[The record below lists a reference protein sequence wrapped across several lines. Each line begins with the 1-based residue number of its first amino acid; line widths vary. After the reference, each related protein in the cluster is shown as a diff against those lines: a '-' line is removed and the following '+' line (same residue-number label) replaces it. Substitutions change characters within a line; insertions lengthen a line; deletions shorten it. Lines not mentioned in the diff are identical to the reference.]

1 MASTRRLTAKDGR
14 DFYEIRV
21 RMGRQ
26 GATLS
31 MRWYVPDGWSQK
43 AIDRELARVAA
54 DFERR
59 CKAGEVLTR
68 AQNRE
73 EAAREALERAKIK
86 TVRQYAEQVY
96 FPQKAVVVS
105 RRTLASY
112 KWTFEKYVFP
122 APLCGMLME
131 EVTPAQLT
139 AFLLGIQAQGQAHS
153 SVVRLYAVLSGFFKA
168 AYLDDTISKNP
179 MDKVQKPTPRKD
191 ELKREGPEAYTES
204 ELAYILDCLQAEP
217 LKWRALVSL
226 LIETGIR
233 RGECCALRW
242 SDIDFK
248 AHRITISGSLSYTP
262 AEGVYLDTP
271 KNGRTRVVSITSATA
286 ALLLELRR
294 EQAQKAV
301 SAWVFTQDGSPEPM
315 HPDSPT
321 RYLAAMGKRYGIEHL
336 HPHKLRH
343 SFASVAITNG
353 ADVVSVSELLG
364 HSDTAITLRTYSHAN
379 SESLDRASGIFQ
391 NAIQQKRN
399 EKGRTG

>member
-1 MASTRRLTAKDGR
+1 MASKRRLKTKDGR
-14 DFYEIRV
+14 DYYEIRV

-26 GATLS
+26 GSTLS

-43 AIDRELARVAA
+43 AIDRELVKVAA
-54 DFERR
+54 EFERR

-73 EAAREALERAKIK
+73 EAARVALERAKIK
-86 TVRQYAEQVY
+86 TVKQYAEQVY

-105 RRTLASY
+105 KRTLASY
-112 KWTFEKYVFP
+112 KWTFEKYVYP
-122 APLCGMLME
+122 APLGEMLME
-131 EVTPAQLT
+131 EVTPAQIT
-139 AFLLGIQAQGQAHS
+139 AFLLEIQAKGQANS

-191 ELKREGPEAYTES
+191 ELKREGPEAYTEA

-217 LKWRALVSL
+217 LKWRALVSV

-233 RGECCALRW
+233 RGECCALKW

-248 AHRITISGSLSYTP
+248 AHRITISGSLAYTP
-262 AEGVYLDTP
+262 EDGVYLDTP
-271 KNGRTRVVSITSATA
+271 KNGRQRAVSITSATA
-286 ALLLELRR
+286 AMLQDLRR

-301 SAWVFTQDGSPEPM
+301 SAWVFTQDGSPDPM
-315 HPDSPT
+315 HPDSPS
-321 RYLAAMGKRYGIEHL
+321 RYLAAMGKRHGIEHL

-364 HSDTAITLRTYSHAN
+364 HSDTAITLRIYSHAN
-379 SESLDRASGIFQ
+379 EESLERASGIFQ
-391 NAIQQKRN
+391 SAIQQKRH